1 MLSYEKLHSHNKN
14 PKYLVK
20 KYDNWNGEGEAE
32 GIVVLAKSQPS

>member
-1 MLSYEKLHSHNKN
+1 MLSYEQLHSHNKN

>member
-20 KYDNWNGEGEAE
+20 KYDNGEGEAE